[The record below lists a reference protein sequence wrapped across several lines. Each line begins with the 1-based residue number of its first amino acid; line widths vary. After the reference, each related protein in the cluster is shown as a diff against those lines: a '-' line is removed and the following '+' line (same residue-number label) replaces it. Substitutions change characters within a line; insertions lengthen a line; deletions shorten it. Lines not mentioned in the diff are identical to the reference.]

1 MSISPNVP
9 SPEESYRYE
18 ASGTPRWI
26 AVLFG
31 VVIALLAVLGYAGDS
46 TQARLGQDLAEQQKQ
61 NKGLTAQLEQRNS
74 RGGGFKSHMETT
86 RTRRGITQTESA
98 QDK

>member
-18 ASGTPRWI
+18 STGTPRWI

-31 VVIALLAVLGYAGDS
+31 VVIAGLAVLGYASYS
-46 TQARLGQDLAEQQKQ
+46 TQSRMSTDLAKQQEQ
-61 NKGLTAQLEQRNS
+61 N
-74 RGGGFKSHMETT
+74 
-86 RTRRGITQTESA
+86 
-98 QDK
+98 